1 MTDQPTKSAH
11 TPGPWSADGLTIYAP
26 NGYRVCRL
34 TEPHKNE
41 RGKERAEGNEYRAA
55 NARLIAAAPD
65 LLAACIALSKRM
77 PKRGEVYRSG
87 IGGSGALTHYDPEV
101 EDMFAAIAK
110 ATGTPIRATD
120 SEIKE
125 ELRNEIQASGDC

>member
-1 MTDQPTKSAH
+1 MTDQLTKPA
-11 TPGPWSADGLTIYAP
+11 PAPWDWEATGFATT
-26 NGYRVCRL
+26 NGACHLYIVDANGRKIAAVW
-34 TEPHKNE
+34 
-41 RGKERAEGNEYRAA
+41 GKGGEKEATAI
-55 NARLIAAAPD
+55 LLAAAPD

-101 EDMFAAIAK
+101 EDMFAAIDK
-110 ATGTPIRATD
+110 ATGTPVRATD